1 MSVKVGPDTPLSFQ
15 LEPGQAEAIRKLAG
29 KRSVRLMGRVEND
42 RLNVNFIACNAAFV
56 ACNAA
61 FVACNAPFAKE

>member
-1 MSVKVGPDTPLSFQ
+1 MSDKSDAPLSFQ
-15 LEPGQAEAIRKLAG
+15 LDAEHAEAIRKLAG
-29 KRSVRLMGRVEND
+29 KRSVRLMGRVESD
-42 RLNVNFIACNAAFV
+42 RLHINFVACNAAFV